1 MNTNFECI
9 HCKKE
14 IRASVTVNHCA
25 SCNSPLFVSTKT
37 PYRVDNV
44 MDLGQ
49 GNTPVVRLNRIGV
62 EFGASDLWA
71 KLEYLNPTGSF
82 KDRGS
87 ATLISAIHSSNISSL
102 AEDSSG
108 NAGASIAAYS
118 AKAGINAHIFVPAS
132 APSIKV
138 SQIAFYDAE
147 VHRIEGGR
155 EQVAISCQQF
165 SENHHMVYASHNLSP
180 FFIEGTKQ
188 FAYEVA
194 QDMYPIPDHILFPT
208 GNGSLLLGT
217 WRGFS
222 GMGVHC
228 PKLYAVQSELCDPIV
243 SGLSGNNSI
252 NSSHKT
258 QTIAGGI
265 AVENPPRL
273 KQCIQAIKT
282 TKGQAISVSESQ
294 ISIMQR
300 KLATL
305 EGLLIEPTSAAA
317 LAALPKLLY
326 QGHINPSD
334 RILIPLTGSGFKDT
348 LVNNPI

>member
-1 MNTNFECI
+1 MKINFECI

-14 IRASVTVNHCA
+14 IPASLTVNCCD
-25 SCNSPLFVSTKT
+25 SCNSPLFVSSKT
-37 PYRVDNV
+37 PYKVNNV
-44 MDLGQ
+44 IDLGQ
-49 GNTPVVRLNRIGV
+49 GDTPLVRLNRIGL
-62 EFGASDLWA
+62 EFGVYDLWA

-87 ATLISAIHSSNISSL
+87 ATLISAIHSRNINNL

-222 GMGVHC
+222 GMGVH
-228 PKLYAVQSELCDPIV
+228 
-243 SGLSGNNSI
+243 
-252 NSSHKT
+252 
-258 QTIAGGI
+258 
-265 AVENPPRL
+265 
-273 KQCIQAIKT
+273 
-282 TKGQAISVSESQ
+282 
-294 ISIMQR
+294 
-300 KLATL
+300 
-305 EGLLIEPTSAAA
+305 
-317 LAALPKLLY
+317 
-326 QGHINPSD
+326 
-334 RILIPLTGSGFKDT
+334 
-348 LVNNPI
+348 